1 MRGYFFV
8 FCRMTKLT
16 GRPPKAIKQEKF
28 IGYFVTNEQHAVI
41 QEKAAQAKVTISD
54 YMRQMAVHGYVK
66 IRWTEED
73 VACLKQLVELSN
85 ELHAVVGLAER
96 EGVAS
101 AVELFGSYRDRIDAV
116 IKKLGK

>member
-1 MRGYFFV
+1 MCEIIFV
-8 FCRMTKLT
+8 ICRMTKLT

-28 IGYFVTNEQHAVI
+28 IGYFVTNEQHAII
-41 QEKAAQAKVTISD
+41 QEKASQAKVTISD

-66 IRWTEED
+66 IRWTEKD

-85 ELHAVVGLAER
+85 EMHTVVGIAER
-96 EGVAS
+96 EGVAG
-101 AVELFGSYRDRIDAV
+101 AVSFFAGYRDRIDAI